1 MYEQL
6 TKKIFKLM
14 GIKRDYAARAEAG
27 YIAKWK
33 EEYKFKDDVIIEATR
48 RAANMNKA
56 TFMYVDG
63 ILTNWHTRGVTNYTD
78 ILALDDEFKK
88 KNGKTVEIDK
98 YRKILKVKYH
108 SDKIEKLK
116 FIDGKSDW
124 VDLRAAED
132 VTLEQGDF
140 YMIDLG
146 ISVQI
151 PEGYEMIIAPRSST
165 YKNFGI
171 IQANSIGIID
181 ESYCGNDDVL
191 KMPVIAMRHTEIH
204 LNNRICQF
212 RIIKHQPALTFEEVD
227 DLGNRSRGGFGST
240 GRS

>member
-14 GIKRDYAARAEAG
+14 DIKKEYASPQEAR

-33 EEYKFKDDVIIEATR
+33 EEFKFKDDVVIEAVR
-48 RAANMNKA
+48 RAVNMNKM

-63 ILTNWHTRGVTNYTD
+63 ILSNWYAREVTNYTD
-78 ILALDDEFKK
+78 ILTLDEEFKK
-88 KNGKTVEIDK
+88 KSGKKTDTDK
-98 YRKILKVKYH
+98 YRKTIKVKYH
-108 SDKIEKLK
+108 SQKIEKLK
-116 FIDGKSDW
+116 YIDGKSDW
-124 VDLRAAED
+124 IDLRAAED
-132 VTLEQGDF
+132 VTLEKGDF

-204 LNNRICQF
+204 INNRICQF
-212 RIIKHQPALTFEEVD
+212 RIIKHQPVLDFEEVD
-227 DLGNRSRGGFGST
+227 NLGNKNRGGFGST